1 MMQML
6 CRVDL
11 YGLLLVEV
19 AHQVWAIYSNVLS
32 RSMKHLPHCPRNE
45 MESLL
50 SFICRI
56 CLLLTYLVLG
66 LFGGLGT
73 VGGCGRS
80 ASAGVTALVA
90 ADALVLV
97 VAVLVLGLQAALQ
110 VVRLPRPDLAL
121 GHQAAQCPWD
131 QFCSMA

>member
-1 MMQML
+1 
-6 CRVDL
+6 
-11 YGLLLVEV
+11 
-19 AHQVWAIYSNVLS
+19 
-32 RSMKHLPHCPRNE
+32 

-50 SFICRI
+50 SFICPI